1 MSEMATHNRD
11 NDNLGHGAVEVALQ
25 RLVNE
30 YGGQLYSLG
39 LRFCGDRQDAED
51 LVQEVFLQA
60 FRAWGSF
67 EGRSSPKT
75 WLYTIAARV
84 CQRMHRPRAG
94 EPARIGSLEE
104 LLPFGEPR
112 IAAIADEQ
120 DDATQAAIRREAR
133 ERAEQ
138 AIAELPDE
146 FRVPLILKEIVE
158 LTVPEVAE
166 ILGLEEGTVKSR
178 VHRARLRIR
187 AEIDKALPRQEREAG
202 PPAYPVQVCLDL
214 LAAKQEALD
223 RGAAF
228 DQAVICERCRSV
240 FASLDLTQEVCR
252 GLASG
257 ILPEGLRQRL
267 GHALRSRNGTW

>member
-1 MSEMATHNRD
+1 MSTHGPED
-11 NDNLGHGAVEVALQ
+11 EHLGHGAAEAALR
-25 RLVNE
+25 RLVDE

-39 LRFCGDRQDAED
+39 LRFCGNRQDAED

-75 WLYTIAARV
+75 WLYTIAARA

-112 IAAIADEQ
+112 IATIAEEQ
-120 DDATQAAIRREAR
+120 DDATQIAIRREVR
-133 ERAEQ
+133 ERAER
-138 AIAELPDE
+138 AIAMLPDE
-146 FRVPLILKEIVE
+146 FRVPLILKEVVG
-158 LTVPEVAE
+158 LSVPEVAD

-187 AEIDKALPRQEREAG
+187 AEIDSALPREAHDAP

-214 LAAKQEALD
+214 LNAKQEALD

-240 FASLDLTQEVCR
+240 FALLDLTHEVCR
-252 GLASG
+252 ELASG
-257 ILPEGLRQRL
+257 VLPDGLRERL
-267 GHALRSRNGTW
+267 RHALKSRT